1 MNRLL
6 IILIVSTISIN
17 LFAQGWPKIY
27 ADNIDSGPRK
37 VIETYDKGYL
47 IISNIYINDY
57 YRYIWL
63 IKTDIDGE
71 ILWDKKIGE
80 GAYRY
85 YIDDINQTYDG
96 GYVMI
101 FRCSKYDIDE
111 DPIVLKMDAC
121 ANIEWCKTLHSDSY
135 NRGVKVIQDYDS
147 CFVALSMYHSPD
159 PYERIFLF
167 KLDQTGEVIWS
178 HLYAQLDPGIYNE
191 EGFDL
196 TMFPS
201 DSSYLITVACEYSPT
216 GSTNAFWIEVDKTG
230 NETKNI
236 IWNDSTPNITIVN
249 QTIHNSCQ
257 LYSIGTILI

>member
-1 MNRLL
+1 MNRSL

-96 GYVMI
+96 GYIMI
-101 FRCSKYDIDE
+101 FRCSKYDIEE
-111 DPIVLKMDAC
+111 DPIVMKLDAC

-135 NRGVKVIQDYDS
+135 NRGVKVIQTPDS

-167 KLDQTGEVIWS
+167 KLDQTGEVLWS
-178 HLYAQLDPGIYNE
+178 HLYAQLKPGIYNE
-191 EGFDL
+191 EGFDVTL
-196 TMFPS
+196 FPD
-201 DSSYLITVACEYSPT
+201 DSTYLITGTCEYSPT
-216 GSTNAFWIEVDKTG
+216 SSTNGLWIKVDKDG
-230 NETKNI
+230 NEI
-236 IWNDSTPNITIVN
+236 YDLIWNDSVYNLNTA
-249 QTIHNSCQ
+249 
-257 LYSIGTILI
+257 